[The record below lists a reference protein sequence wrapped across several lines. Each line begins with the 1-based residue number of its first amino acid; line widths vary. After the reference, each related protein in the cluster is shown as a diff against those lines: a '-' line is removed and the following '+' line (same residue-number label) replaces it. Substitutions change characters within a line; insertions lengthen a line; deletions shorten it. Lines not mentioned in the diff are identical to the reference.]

1 MFKPFFQRCNNLP
14 RMTTLVAAF
23 LIAAGDNSYFGYDSV
38 CMCIYIYICICIY
51 IYIYIYIDIFSSI
64 FLHKSVYADVCFL
77 RTIGLRFII

>member
-38 CMCIYIYICICIY
+38 CMRIYIYVYVYVYIYIYVYMYIY
-51 IYIYIYIDIFSSI
+51 IYIYIYI
-64 FLHKSVYADVCFL
+64 
-77 RTIGLRFII
+77 